1 MFGGGGEEEEEEGGR
16 RSPNKESIATATTS
30 PNSSP
35 RFLHHLLGLLLPP
48 PKRRRPPPFPNPNL
62 RIPNLLRLPLPLH
75 PPLSPP
81 QPQIPPTHFR
91 CSSSASATSNPQPPQ
106 QCWFQRFLSDASAD
120 YDSRWVD
127 AFHMSKPSF
136 TLLLRLLS
144 PSLQASIPSLP
155 PNYTLAAALFRLA
168 HGASYGPSGGGLGL
182 TLPELVVLFML
193 EIVVGFGWISLPNC
207 CGVLGFGKFGVDGEL
222 LGKDGALM
230 VQALVDSEGRF
241 LDVSA
246 GWSSKLK
253 PDTILH
259 QSALFSGVDESREL
273 LNGPPFELTD
283 GNLIPQYILEFGHG
297 GSFWRSYGKR
307 SAFFPFVIVTGCL
320 LHNFLIKCS
329 EPLPDENAGRSKE
342 GELPIYQGKMNES
355 GQRIRDALASHLS
368 RVSSCAAADGEGF
381 ASENMECW

>member
-1 MFGGGGEEEEEEGGR
+1 
-16 RSPNKESIATATTS
+16 
-30 PNSSP
+30 
-35 RFLHHLLGLLLPP
+35 
-48 PKRRRPPPFPNPNL
+48 
-62 RIPNLLRLPLPLH
+62 
-75 PPLSPP
+75 
-81 QPQIPPTHFR
+81 
-91 CSSSASATSNPQPPQ
+91 
-106 QCWFQRFLSDASAD
+106 
-120 YDSRWVD
+120 
-127 AFHMSKPSF
+127 MSKPSF

-144 PSLQASIPSLP
+144 PSLQASMPSLP

-168 HGASYGPSGGGLGL
+168 HGASYRSVGRRFGLDSAGACRAFY
-182 TLPELVVLFML
+182 VVCKVVNDKLGHMF
-193 EIVVGFGWISLPNC
+193 EFRSDIGRIVVGFGWISLPNC

-283 GNLIPQYILEFGHG
+283 GNLIPQYILGD
-297 GSFWRSYGKR
+297 SCLPLLPWLLTPYVRSSEEDSLSSSEQAFNFVHSRGMGLVSTAFCRVRARWQLLAKR
-307 SAFFPFVIVTGCL
+307 WKEECIEFFPFVIVTGCL

-355 GQRIRDALASHLS
+355 GQMIRDALASHLS
-368 RVSSCAAADGEGF
+368 RVSLR
-381 ASENMECW
+381 

>member
-1 MFGGGGEEEEEEGGR
+1 MFEFRSDIGR
-16 RSPNKESIATATTS
+16 
-30 PNSSP
+30 
-35 RFLHHLLGLLLPP
+35 
-48 PKRRRPPPFPNPNL
+48 
-62 RIPNLLRLPLPLH
+62 
-75 PPLSPP
+75 
-81 QPQIPPTHFR
+81 
-91 CSSSASATSNPQPPQ
+91 
-106 QCWFQRFLSDASAD
+106 
-120 YDSRWVD
+120 
-127 AFHMSKPSF
+127 
-136 TLLLRLLS
+136 
-144 PSLQASIPSLP
+144 
-155 PNYTLAAALFRLA
+155 
-168 HGASYGPSGGGLGL
+168 
-182 TLPELVVLFML
+182 
-193 EIVVGFGWISLPNC
+193 IVVGFGWISLPNC

-283 GNLIPQYILEFGHG
+283 GNLIPQYILGD
-297 GSFWRSYGKR
+297 SCLPLLPWLLTPYVRSSEEDSLSSSEQAFNFVHSRGMGLVSTAFCRVRARWQLLAKLWKEECIE
-307 SAFFPFVIVTGCL
+307 FFPFVIVTGCL

-368 RVSSCAAADGEGF
+368 PVSLR
-381 ASENMECW
+381 